1 MRGEA
6 GGNTMSARDND
17 PFLWRAAI
25 ATKILCAIGI
35 VAMSFLAGVGLRLVV
50 TALIGRVA

>member
-1 MRGEA
+1 
-6 GGNTMSARDND
+6 MSARDND

-35 VAMSFLAGVGLRLVV
+35 AAVSFLAGVGLRLVA
-50 TALIGRVA
+50 TALIRMLA